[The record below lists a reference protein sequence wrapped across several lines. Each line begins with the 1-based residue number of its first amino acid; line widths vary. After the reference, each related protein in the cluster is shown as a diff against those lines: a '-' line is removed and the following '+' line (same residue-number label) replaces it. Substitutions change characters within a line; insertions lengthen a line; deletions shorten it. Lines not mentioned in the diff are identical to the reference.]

1 MSKIL
6 FAGWSVDVAMDHERE
21 KWRMKE
27 QTHKLTSLIS
37 SLNLGSE
44 DMPIEEYVQLAGQ
57 EIVDVEYNMI
67 ELVDLAWG
75 REIHLGSKYK
85 RRANGGEQCG

>member
-85 RRANGGEQCG
+85 